1 MKKVPIRKLSPGTA
15 SQIAAGEVVENP
27 SSVVKELVENALD
40 AGAKRIRVLLKK
52 GGVQEITVID
62 DGNGIPSHELRLALE
77 RHATSKI
84 QNIGDLSTVLTL
96 GFRGEALPSIASVA
110 KLSITSRQCREETGS
125 SIYLE
130 GGIEKT
136 FQEVGFPIGTKVTV
150 QDLFFNTPARR
161 KFLKGISAETAK
173 VSRVMQVLALSRPDV
188 SFTLKREKGVLW
200 ETPGDGELINVVLTL
215 FGHDMGRQLI
225 PLHFT
230 DKDYHL
236 NGYVGNPLFSLNN
249 RSYQFFFVNG
259 RVVQSKPLRESL
271 DKSYSSLVTA
281 KKYPA
286 AFLFLSLPPADIDV
300 NIHPSK
306 TEIRLYDEQFV
317 RTFLINSL
325 NTAFQTGRRIPAYK
339 WKEETA
345 RAGKKDN
352 AFPVE
357 IKGRSQEEISTYG
370 EEKKNILFY
379 AEDAPVFNE
388 KTEALLSQEVPVN
401 KSENLTLFSEQLLE
415 KPFFSVIIGQ
425 VFGTY
430 ILLQKGEE
438 LFFMDQ
444 HAAHERILWE
454 KLQNNKN
461 DSLPGSQV
469 ALPLPF
475 ELPMDVAE
483 ELSGK
488 IKMLEEIGLELEQFG
503 NNTFIIRKVPVFL
516 QDIFHPEM
524 LMDFFEKLVSKPL
537 EKEDLQKEA
546 LLQLSCKA
554 AIKAN
559 KTLTLQEI
567 KALLQQLQE
576 CRNPYFCPHGRP
588 VFFKMNK
595 AELEKYFKRR

>member
-1 MKKVPIRKLSPGTA
+1 MKKVPIRKLSPETA

-27 SSVVKELVENALD
+27 ASVVKELIENALD

-52 GGVQEITVID
+52 GGMQEITVID
-62 DGNGIPSHELRLALE
+62 DGSGIPAHELRLALE

-84 QNIGDLSTVLTL
+84 KDIDDLSTVRTL
-96 GFRGEALPSIASVA
+96 GFRGEALPSISSVA
-110 KLSITSRQCREETGS
+110 KISITSRQYREETGV

-130 GGIEKT
+130 GGIEKS
-136 FQEVGFPIGTKVTV
+136 FQEVGFPLGTRVTV
-150 QDLFFNTPARR
+150 QDLFFNIPARR

-200 ETPGDGELINVVLTL
+200 ETPGDGELINVIVTL
-215 FGHDMGRQLI
+215 FGHEIGRQLI

-230 DKDYHL
+230 ENDYHL

-271 DKSYSSLVTA
+271 DKSYSGLVTA
-281 KKYPA
+281 KKYPV

-306 TEIRLYDEQFV
+306 TEIRLYDEKFV

-325 NTAFQTGRRIPAYK
+325 NTAFQTERRIPAY
-339 WKEETA
+339 
-345 RAGKKDN
+345 N
-352 AFPVE
+352 AYKV
-357 IKGRSQEEISTYG
+357 
-370 EEKKNILFY
+370 KNNNFFS
-379 AEDAPVFNE
+379 AENAPVVNK
-388 KTEALLSQEVPVN
+388 KTEALLSPEVPVN
-401 KSENLTLFSEQLLE
+401 IGENLTLFSEQLLE
-415 KPFFSVIIGQ
+415 KPFFSDIIGQ
-425 VFGTY
+425 IFGTY
-430 ILLQKGEE
+430 ILLQKGEG

-454 KLQNNKN
+454 KLQDSRSN
-461 DSLPGSQV
+461 SLPGSQV

-475 ELPMDVAE
+475 ELPMDAAE

-488 IKMLEEIGLELEQFG
+488 IKILEEIGLEVEQFG

-516 QDIFHPEM
+516 QDIFYPEM
-524 LMDFFEKLVSKPL
+524 LMDFFENLASQPL
-537 EKEDLQKEA
+537 EKEELQKEA

-576 CRNPYFCPHGRP
+576 CRNPYYCPHGRP